1 MAQKTFKIG
10 EYAVGGIITVRIVD
24 TVVDINALDWNTK
37 RIVMNDQFQIRGVY
51 EPDFHQVDNYLN
63 ELTSCYYADKIL
75 DWIKTHI

>member
-1 MAQKTFKIG
+1 MAEKTFKIG